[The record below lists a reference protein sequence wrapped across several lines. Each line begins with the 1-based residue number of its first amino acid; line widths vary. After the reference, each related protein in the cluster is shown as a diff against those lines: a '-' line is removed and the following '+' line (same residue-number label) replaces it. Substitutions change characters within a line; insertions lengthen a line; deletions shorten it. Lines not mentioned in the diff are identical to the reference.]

1 MDIAFH
7 MIDVFAAEPLTGNPL
22 PVVPDAD
29 ELDDERMRA
38 IAREFNQAETTFL
51 VAPTLPG
58 ADRRLRSFTPAG
70 HEVGGAGH
78 NAMGAWLW
86 LGLAG
91 RLDLS
96 GSSTAFT
103 QEIAG
108 RALPV
113 TVLGAPGSPVSVV
126 MEQEPVR
133 FLGIPSDRAEL
144 AAGLGLAAADV
155 RDDLPAQVVDTG
167 AGHLMVPLLDR
178 AAVDRAR
185 PDAARLATALRAV
198 GGEGIYLYSLDAPE
212 GAAAYT
218 RFFNPTMGIVEDP
231 ATGTAAGPLAALLVR
246 DGRAPTGTSVIE
258 QGHAMGRPS
267 RISVTVEGD
276 RVLLAGSG
284 VVSMSGTLHLRA
296 PGE

>member
-1 MDIAFH
+1 MDVAFH
-7 MIDVFAAEPLTGNPL
+7 MIDVFAEKPLTGNPL
-22 PVVPDAD
+22 SLVPDAD
-29 ELDDERMRA
+29 ALDDDRMRA

-51 VAPTLPG
+51 VSPTMPG

-86 LGLAG
+86 LALAG
-91 RLDLS
+91 RLDLH
-96 GSSTAFT
+96 GPSTPFT

-108 RALPV
+108 RTLPV
-113 TVLGAPGSPVSVV
+113 TVLGEPSGPIAVV

-133 FLGIPSDRAEL
+133 FLGVPQDRAEL
-144 AAGLGLAAADV
+144 AAGLGLDAGDV

-178 AAVDRAR
+178 ATVDRAR
-185 PDAARLATALRAV
+185 PDTARLAAALRAV

-212 GAAAYT
+212 GAVAYT

-246 DGRAPTGTSVIE
+246 DGLAPTGTSVIE
-258 QGHAMGRPS
+258 QGHSIGRPS
-267 RISVTVEGD
+267 RISVTVEGE
-276 RVLLAGSG
+276 RVQLAGSG
-284 VVSMSGTLHLRA
+284 VISMSGTLHL
-296 PGE
+296 

>member
-1 MDIAFH
+1 MPTDIAFH

-29 ELDDERMRA
+29 ALGDDRMRA
-38 IAREFNQAETTFL
+38 IASEFNQAETTFL

-86 LGLAG
+86 LALAG
-91 RLDLS
+91 RLDLH
-96 GSSTAFT
+96 GPSTSFV

-108 RALPV
+108 RALPL
-113 TVLGAPGSPVSVV
+113 TVLNEPGEPITVV
-126 MEQEPVR
+126 MEQEPPR
-133 FLGIPSDRAEL
+133 FLGVPHDRDEL
-144 AAGLGLAAADV
+144 AASLGLAADDV
-155 RDDLPAQVVDTG
+155 RGDLPAQVVDTG

-185 PDAARLATALRAV
+185 PDTARLATALRAV
-198 GGEGIYLYSLDAPE
+198 GGEGAYVYSLDAPG
-212 GAAAYT
+212 GAVAYT

-231 ATGTAAGPLAALLVR
+231 ATGTAAGPLVALLVR
-246 DGRAPTGTSVIE
+246 AGLAPSGTSIIE
-258 QGHAMGRPS
+258 QGHHMGRPS
-267 RISVTVEGD
+267 RLSVTIEGEHV
-276 RVLLAGSG
+276 RLAGSG
-284 VVSMSGTLHLRA
+284 VVSMSGTLHL
-296 PGE
+296 